1 MKIDYNEKSRGFLL
15 EPFKHYTMINLKTK
29 KTCTAE
35 NNWTS

>member
-15 EPFKHYTMINLKTK
+15 ERFKHYTMINLKTK
-29 KTCTAE
+29 TCIAE